1 MKCPQ
6 QNEPSEII
14 AKMSLLRAPG
24 SILITLMKSLAEVL
38 CTQTMFLSK
47 QILTIVTGRQR
58 DAQTERCSDR
68 EMLRQSKFIK
78 PIHF

>member
-1 MKCPQ
+1 M
-6 QNEPSEII
+6 

-24 SILITLMKSLAEVL
+24 SILITLMKSLAEVLL